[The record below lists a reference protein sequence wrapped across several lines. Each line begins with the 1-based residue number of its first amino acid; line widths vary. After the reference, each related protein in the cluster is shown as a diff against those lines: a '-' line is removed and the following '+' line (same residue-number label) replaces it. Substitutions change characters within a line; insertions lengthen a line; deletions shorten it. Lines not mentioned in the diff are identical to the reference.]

1 MKSIPLM
8 ATVVS
13 KKEGSRV
20 EFALSSAKSRPLLLG
35 LTAFQVVTV
44 AISTTVVFIV
54 VVGSHSTFAFVV
66 GTLTSFVTLF
76 LGLFKRKGRPF
87 IFSVFIAFKFFFS
100 KEAVR
105 PGRIHRKGRRVV
117 STKLKAMS
125 IVRRTGGQAYKVQV
139 LEVDSNS
146 RCLYDERSAIASLGF
161 ALPKRTYL
169 HSSQQE
175 LEKISILWGEFL
187 SKCSDMTASH
197 LKTYLRVDVVPPWR
211 CDPPD
216 FGGLLGVDLWL
227 QKDLSAQSWSTRSSF
242 WLENN
247 VKKSTLGP
255 PPKLRTLSGE
265 VMSRFSALFD
275 MSLECP
281 QGYITR
287 TLPNGPFGR
296 FAGEF
301 QVLNSDEIQDHY
313 QEARVGPLIYR
324 CFEVT
329 RWPSGTLR
337 AGAFNPLFQPK
348 APARTVV
355 LETTPLD
362 RARSIRKAER
372 ERSEALAN
380 KKMRQKAGYVEKLSY
395 HVGEAELGRLES
407 EVVSGHVLLSYR
419 TLLVISAPTL
429 VELKNSHRELLSL
442 ASKVKVELTPLD
454 GRHLETLVKVE
465 ERTGVL

>member
-1 MKSIPLM
+1 MN
-8 ATVVS
+8 
-13 KKEGSRV
+13 
-20 EFALSSAKSRPLLLG
+20 FALSSAKSRPLLLG
-35 LTAFQVVTV
+35 LSVFQVVTV
-44 AISTTVVFIV
+44 AISAFVLFMAAI
-54 VVGSHSTFAFVV
+54 GSHSTFAFIV
-66 GTLTSFVTLF
+66 GVLTSATTLL

-87 IFSVFIAFKFFFS
+87 VVVVFIALKFFFS

-105 PGRIHRKGRRVV
+105 PKRIHRRGQKVFSSKLFKGKSKMRQQGRP
-117 STKLKAMS
+117 
-125 IVRRTGGQAYKVQV
+125 IYNVQV
-139 LEVDSNS
+139 LEVDSAS
-146 RCLYDERSAIASLGF
+146 VCLYQERSAVASLGF

-169 HSSQQE
+169 YSSQNE
-175 LEKISILWGEFL
+175 LEKISLLWGEFL
-187 SKCSDMTASH
+187 SKCSDLVASN

-216 FGGLLGVDLWL
+216 FDGLLGIDLWL
-227 QKDLSAQSWSTRSSF
+227 QHDLAARSWSTRSSF
-242 WLENN
+242 WIESN
-247 VKKSTLGP
+247 VKRSGLGP
-255 PPKLRTLSGE
+255 SPKLRTLSGE
-265 VMSRFSALFD
+265 VTSRFATLFD
-275 MSLECP
+275 MSLEFP
-281 QGYITR
+281 TR
-287 TLPNGPFGR
+287 YTRKAPANGLVGR
-296 FAGEF
+296 LAGGL
-301 QVLNSDEIQDHY
+301 QSLNSDDLEEYY
-313 QEARVGPLIYR
+313 QEVRVGPLVYR